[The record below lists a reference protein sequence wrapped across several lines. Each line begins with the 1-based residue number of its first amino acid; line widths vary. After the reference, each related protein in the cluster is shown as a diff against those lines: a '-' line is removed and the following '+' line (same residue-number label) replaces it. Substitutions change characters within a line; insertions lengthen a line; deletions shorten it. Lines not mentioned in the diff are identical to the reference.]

1 MAMDTSVSDND
12 DLSSTSVDIDVYREL
27 IQQFYES
34 SIQRFGADSEQSRIL
49 KLHVTA
55 HSAED

>member
-1 MAMDTSVSDND
+1 MDTSVSDSD

-55 HSAED
+55 HSAQD